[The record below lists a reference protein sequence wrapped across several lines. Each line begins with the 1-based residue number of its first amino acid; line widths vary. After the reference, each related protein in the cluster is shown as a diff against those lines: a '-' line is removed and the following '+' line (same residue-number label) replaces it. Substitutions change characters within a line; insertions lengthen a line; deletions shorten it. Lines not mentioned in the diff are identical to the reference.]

1 MLLTYTID
9 DRDEVARLV
18 AAAREALPS
27 PDAADVVLRALRIL
41 VAALDARHDPE
52 KATVGALLKSAG
64 AGAS

>member
-27 PDAADVVLRALRIL
+27 PDAADVVLRALRTL
-41 VAALDARHDPE
+41 VAVLDARHDAGE
-52 KATVGALLKSAG
+52 VTVSALLKSAG